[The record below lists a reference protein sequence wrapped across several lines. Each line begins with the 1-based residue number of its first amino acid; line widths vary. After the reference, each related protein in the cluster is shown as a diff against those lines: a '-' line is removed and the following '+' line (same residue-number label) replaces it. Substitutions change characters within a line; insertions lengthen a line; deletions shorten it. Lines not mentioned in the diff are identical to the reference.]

1 LRAYALLGVDAPH
14 VDFRSYAPHVDL
26 RAYALLGVD
35 APHVDFRSYAPHVA
49 LRAIALHVELR
60 AYALTR

>member
-1 LRAYALLGVDAPH
+1 LRVYALLGV
-14 VDFRSYAPHVDL
+14 
-26 RAYALLGVD
+26 G

>member
-1 LRAYALLGVDAPH
+1 
-14 VDFRSYAPHVDL
+14 L

>member
-1 LRAYALLGVDAPH
+1 MLHTLI
-14 VDFRSYAPHVDL
+14 
-26 RAYALLGVD
+26 LGVD